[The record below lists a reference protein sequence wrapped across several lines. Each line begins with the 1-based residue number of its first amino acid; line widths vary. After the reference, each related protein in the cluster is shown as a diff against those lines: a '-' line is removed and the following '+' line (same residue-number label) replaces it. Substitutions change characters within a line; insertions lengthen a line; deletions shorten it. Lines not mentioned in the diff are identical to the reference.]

1 MMTLL
6 FAALELHAH
15 DTLLPHHEADFKQ
28 LADRR
33 ALAAALTVLFVLGLA
48 AAAVFIYKNA
58 DAETD
63 EADDP

>member
-1 MMTLL
+1 MI
-6 FAALELHAH
+6 
-15 DTLLPHHEADFKQ
+15 PHHEEDFKQ
-28 LADRR
+28 LTDRR
-33 ALAAALTVLFVLGLA
+33 ALATALTVLFVLGLT